1 MIFAIKSLARFL
13 RLFRKEEDGSESVEL
28 ALIFLPFVMIP
39 VSGFELGLLMTRHVM
54 VERGL
59 TMAVREVSLNT
70 GIPYTDTQVKSMI
83 CNAAG
88 IIPNCMVNLR
98 LEMRNI
104 DLRHTGANA
113 TNEIPREA
121 SCTDLQSPDQA
132 PRNYTNGVANE
143 LMVVR
148 ACGLFTPMLPEFG
161 LGYFLSRMRPD
172 GTYPL
177 VASTAFV
184 MEPL

>member
-13 RLFRKEEDGSESVEL
+13 RLFRKEEDGSESLEL

-59 TMAVREVSLNT
+59 DMAIREVRLNT
-70 GIPYTDTQVKSMI
+70 GVPFTETQFKTMV
-83 CNAAG
+83 CNSAG

-104 DLRHTGANA
+104 DLRHTGSNA
-113 TNEIPREA
+113 TNQIPRHA
-121 SCTDLQSPDQA
+121 SCTNLDYPNQA
-132 PRNYTNGVANE
+132 PRNYTNGVPNE

-148 ACGLFTPMLPEFG
+148 ACGLFSPMLPEFG
-161 LGYFLSRMRPD
+161 LGYFLSRIRGD
-172 GTYPL
+172 GNYPL
-177 VASTAFV
+177 VATAAFV